1 MIAPRFIQISMLS
14 SYAAVL
20 LNRDDAGLAKRM
32 RFGGAVRTRVSSQCL
47 KRHWRIAED
56 TYSLRNINASLK
68 RSIRSREIFPQ
79 RIENELLKDG
89 YDLMAIQ
96 SVLKQFIQVLY
107 KGNKQEIADDDTD
120 GDDVEQKNTEKH
132 PLSRKEVIVLGEP
145 EINFLIHQARGMLNE
160 MKILASN
167 EVVLKSATAKDAKS
181 KEDAEKKKAKEFSQK
196 AERLIKGLLKN
207 KEAKENFKAL
217 ANGAGIDAA
226 MFGRFVSGD
235 PEARISAAVHVAH
248 ALTVHAEAAETDYFT
263 AVDDLTT
270 ASEGGS
276 GHLGAAELTSGLF
289 YIYAVVDVP
298 QLVSN
303 LTGEPFENWQKVDR
317 SLAGR
322 TVNHLIR
329 LMATVSPGA
338 KLGSTAPYDHAG
350 LVLVEAGERQPRTL
364 ANAYLDPLPLPGG
377 NLFSRAAAVLSGY
390 LQDMDTMYE
399 PEEGMSEFRETRWL
413 ACRVP
418 TAAMPGFADCRG
430 LSLPKLAKAVEDAII
445 QGGLA

>member
-1 MIAPRFIQISMLS
+1 MTAPRFIQISMLS

-56 TYSLRNINASLK
+56 DHALCKVDPALT
-68 RSIRSREIFPQ
+68 RSIHSREIFS
-79 RIENELLKDG
+79 RLIEPRLLEQGYEKDSVH
-89 YDLMAIQ
+89 A
-96 SVLKQFIQVLY
+96 VLKGIMQALY
-107 KGNKQEIADDDTD
+107 GGKDKG
-120 GDDVEQKNTEKH
+120 GDDAASTNTDKH
-132 PLSRKEVIVLGEP
+132 PLSRSEVIVLGEP
-145 EINFLIHQARGMLNE
+145 EVEFLIDRAKTLLEAGKAAQA
-160 MKILASN
+160 
-167 EVVLKSATAKDAKS
+167 DAKAID
-181 KEDAEKKKAKEFSQK
+181 K
-196 AERLIKGLLKN
+196 LIKGLLKN

-248 ALTVHAEAAETDYFT
+248 ALTVHAETAETDYFT

-289 YIYAVVDVP
+289 YTYAVVDVP

-303 LTGEPFENWQKVDR
+303 ITGEPFENWQKADR

-364 ANAYLDPLPLPGG
+364 ANAYLDPLSLSGG
-377 NLFSRAAAVLSGY
+377 NLFGRAASALSDY
-390 LQDMDTMYE
+390 LQSMDTMYE
-399 PEEGMSEFRETRWL
+399 PEAGMSESRETRWL
-413 ACRVP
+413 ACRIP
-418 TAAMPGFADCRG
+418 TAGMPGFADCQG

-445 QGGLA
+445 QGEPA